1 MKTFKL
7 SYYFSILVTTMAS
20 VRTTNVGGRCYLQV
34 VEYVNVGGRK
44 STRILKSFG
53 PNDLQNR
60 LQAEQF
66 ASNYN
71 TFRLVAQKEVQ
82 QANVNVDN
90 LLKGALV
97 IFGII
102 LGAKIISDIIDEV
115 TSHRAS

>member
-1 MKTFKL
+1 M
-7 SYYFSILVTTMAS
+7 VAS
-20 VRTTNVGGRCYLQV
+20 VRTINVGGRSYLQV
-34 VEYVNVGGRK
+34 AEYINVGGKRSVK
-44 STRILKSFG
+44 ILKSFG

-71 TFRLVAQKEVQ
+71 TLRSIAQREAQ
-82 QANVNVDN
+82 QPNVNIEN

-102 LGAKIISDIIDEV
+102 LGAKIISDIIDEL
-115 TSHRAS
+115 SEP